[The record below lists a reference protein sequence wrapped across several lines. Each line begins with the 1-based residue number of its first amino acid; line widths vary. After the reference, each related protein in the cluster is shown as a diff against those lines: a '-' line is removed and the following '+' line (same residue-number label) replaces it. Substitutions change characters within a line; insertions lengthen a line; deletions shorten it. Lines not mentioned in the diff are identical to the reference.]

1 LWINAKQTFS
11 RTYPGPEY
19 NKIMP
24 LLILVLIGCI
34 ARLVLLGSL
43 HYRYPTLSIMRNTV
57 SDYGADIKSRKL
69 FIASGISSVL
79 AYVFLFS
86 YLLTEKLAVTW
97 PIYSLG
103 VGIIGSVLILFYP
116 TDMTDSQKLT
126 KTGVI
131 HWLLAIINF
140 TAIFVFI
147 VNVSQPD
154 SAVLT
159 AATWLVRIT
168 FYAFVLV
175 VIIPKLRRVSIG
187 LFERLFLVSIPV
199 WLIIYSLSYLLH

>member
-1 LWINAKQTFS
+1 
-11 RTYPGPEY
+11 
-19 NKIMP
+19 MP